1 MIDSTTTFLIVG
13 LGLIGGSYAKG
24 LKARHYTVYAIDQQE
39 ETISYALNH
48 SIIDSGA
55 TTADAQLIA
64 KADVIIM
71 ALYPKATIQWLQEH
85 QVHIKPNAYITDVCG
100 VKESVIS
107 SIQTFLRPDLEFI
120 AAHPMAGREVSG
132 ITHSNEKMFLPAN
145 FIITPTASN
154 TKEAVELAEDIANVL
169 RFERI
174 STLSPADHDAM
185 IGFLS
190 QLTHVIAVCLMNTH
204 ESDHLVD
211 YTGDSFRDLTR
222 IAKINEH
229 LWSELFFMNK
239 KVLLQEMRAFMNEM
253 EQFYTILEQDEA
265 EQMKELFRQSTTR
278 RKKFDR

>member
-1 MIDSTTTFLIVG
+1 MIDSATTFLIVG

-48 SIIDSGA
+48 GIIDSGA
-55 TTADAQLIA
+55 ATADAELIA

-145 FIITPTASN
+145 FIITPTTSN

-174 STLSPADHDAM
+174 STLSPSDHDAM

-239 KVLLQEMRAFMNEM
+239 KVLLQEMRAFMDEM
-253 EQFYTILEQDEA
+253 ERFYTILEQDEA

>member
-1 MIDSTTTFLIVG
+1 MIDSATTFLIVG

-48 SIIDSGA
+48 GIIDSGA
-55 TTADAQLIA
+55 ATADAQLIA

-71 ALYPKATIQWLQEH
+71 ALYPKATIHWLQEH
-85 QVHIKPNAYITDVCG
+85 QAHIKPNAYITDVCG

-239 KVLLQEMRAFMNEM
+239 KVLLQEMRAFMDEM
-253 EQFYTILEQDEA
+253 EHFYTILEQDEA

>member
-1 MIDSTTTFLIVG
+1 MIDSATTFLIVG

-24 LKARHYTVYAIDQQE
+24 LKARHHTVYAIDQQE

-48 SIIDSGA
+48 GIIDSGA
-55 TTADAQLIA
+55 ATADAELIA

-71 ALYPKATIQWLQEH
+71 ALYPKATIQWLQKH

-239 KVLLQEMRAFMNEM
+239 KVLLQEMRAFMDEM